1 MPTRGLPLSLGS
13 GREGCSTA
21 TALARAEIVGLAE
34 GQRVAV
40 DVAQGQKGPEA
51 VRLRL
56 IWKRGVSL
64 A

>member
-1 MPTRGLPLSLGS
+1 M
-13 GREGCSTA
+13 
-21 TALARAEIVGLAE
+21 GLAE

-56 IWKRGVSL
+56 I
-64 A
+64 